1 RDGAPPKAGQAL
13 HEGADTVL
21 RGGTGKPRACRMDKD
36 IEAGLAH
43 VDADEG
49 EIMYH
54 GLAPRLVVRA
64 KSPSN
69 RSGSKGAGRALLDRG
84 LQSQPEGTA
93 TCLHRPGCASRPM
106 QASKPHLIHTSPR
119 MTEGRTGCPLAEQC
133 GMRHRCP

>member
-1 RDGAPPKAGQAL
+1 
-13 HEGADTVL
+13 
-21 RGGTGKPRACRMDKD
+21 
-36 IEAGLAH
+36 AGLAH

-69 RSGSKGAGRALLDRG
+69 RSGSKGAGRALLERG

-119 MTEGRTGCPLAEQC
+119 MTTEERKGTHASVPDAAPFKGSAAILLPSVIL
-133 GMRHRCP
+133 GL